1 MIKLSFIMPFYN
13 GADTVIRALDSI
25 YQLSLPMEEYEVIV
39 IDDCS
44 PQPAD
49 DVLAEYK
56 GSHPNLRVIRHTQN
70 TRQGGAKNT
79 GMAAAK
85 GAYIAFIDQDDR
97 INPQNMSLAINMALE
112 TNVDVV
118 SCHYSI
124 QEDDGSLRE
133 VGVPYPK
140 EPIVSGV
147 TFCEGYYDCHE
158 SIGPWSYI
166 YKTEYIRQLNRPMK
180 EKVILEDPDWTI
192 WHLIHAQT
200 MAFLPFPIY
209 VWVMN
214 PTSVTHSTH
223 RYINRADWIRAG
235 LRKIEDAEKYREL
248 SPSFA
253 DKIIVDGRWNVEGGF
268 RKLWKVNNYKALYHY
283 LGDSL
288 YKLQGLNWHGITSLY
303 INHPRLSLV
312 LLYIFGTPLKR
323 VYYVRNKVRK

>member
-1 MIKLSFIMPFYN
+1 MPFYN

-25 YQLSLPMEEYEVIV
+25 CQLSLPMEEYEVIV

-44 PQPAD
+44 PQSAD

-56 GSHPNLRVIRHTQN
+56 GSHPNLRVIRHAQN

-79 GMAAAK
+79 GMAVAK

-97 INPQNMSLAINMALE
+97 IIPKNMTLAVNKAIE

-118 SCHYSI
+118 SCHYSF
-124 QEDDGSLRE
+124 QDVDCSLRE
-133 VGVPYPK
+133 VGVHYPE

-147 TFCEGYYDCHE
+147 TFCEGYYDCHD

-192 WHLIHAQT
+192 WHLIHART
-200 MAFLPFPIY
+200 MAFLPLPIY

-214 PTSVTHSTH
+214 PTSVTHSTD

-248 SPSFA
+248 SLSFA
-253 DKIIVDGRWNVEGGF
+253 NKIIIDGRWNVEGGF
-268 RKLWKVNNYKALYHY
+268 RKLWKVNDYKAFYSY
-283 LGDSL
+283 LGDAL
-288 YKLQGLNWHGITSLY
+288 DELQNMSWKGRTKFY
-303 INHPRLSLV
+303 IFHPTLSMM
-312 LLYIFGTPLKR
+312 LLYIFGTPLKC
-323 VYYVRNKVRK
+323 VYYVRNKFRK